1 MAEKEV
7 KVRYKV
13 LNSEF
18 NSGIKDI
25 NSSLTTLNK
34 EFRLQ
39 KEEMK
44 LTGSETDKLEA
55 SLNKL
60 SKEYDLAKQKTEL
73 TAQAFEQA
81 KQMMGENSKE
91 AQLWGNKLLD
101 AQRNEE
107 RLKNSITE
115 TTQALDKSK
124 SSMSE
129 SAQESERNKQAI
141 ADLQDEQAKL
151 ADESKKLNSELK
163 LQQSS
168 MSETATDAEKLEMA
182 EKGLAQ
188 QSELVGRQVQNLEKQ
203 LELAKKEYG
212 ENSREVMQL
221 ETALN
226 ESKTAFNQV
235 ENEMRDLKNA
245 SGDAQDGMDKLNNT
259 MKADLLMEFGD
270 RLQNV
275 SDKLIELGRSAIEA
289 FREVD
294 AGMDIITT
302 KTGATGKPLEEM
314 KQQAKEIA
322 TEIPADFET
331 IGNAVGEV
339 NTQFGLT
346 GDALKETSKD
356 IIRYSEINGADVT
369 DTSIMAKQALEAYGL
384 SADWLGDVLDST
396 TMVAQG
402 TGQSVDDLM
411 QKTIEGAPQIKALGL
426 EFGEGVALMGQF
438 EQAGVDSSQ
447 ALSSLSKAAV
457 VYAKDGKSLQEGLE
471 GTIDAI
477 MNAKDETEALNIA
490 QEVFGTKGAV
500 RMVDAIKRGTFSM
513 EELSKA
519 SEEAAG
525 KVKSTYEDT
534 LDPIKEFE
542 KTQNALK
549 LVMSDIGEE
558 ISKVLAPILK
568 TLVNLLKKV
577 FEWFSNLPN
586 PIKEFIVVM
595 GIIVTALGILA
606 PIIAGII
613 AAFTFLGTTITT
625 VIAPI
630 ALVVAAIVGLG
641 LAIKHLWETNDQ
653 FREAV
658 INTWN
663 AIKEFLQ
670 PIIQSI
676 SDFIME
682 IWGTLVAWW
691 NENNELIKQT
701 INTVWGWIQS
711 FIVIILEQ
719 VLAKVTLVWGLIQGV
734 TQTVWPI
741 IQETIRIAMDF
752 ILGIIKAIMQAINGD
767 WSGFWET
774 MKQTVFNTFSRII
787 SNTKQSVDSVKNFMI
802 NGFNSAKNK
811 TVEIFNNIKQAIT
824 DKINGAR
831 DAVRN
836 GIDRIKSFFNFSWS
850 LPQLKLPHFTIN
862 GRFSLNPPSVPS
874 FGISWYKD
882 GGLMTG
888 AFPFGFDGK
897 NFHVGGEAGPEAI
910 LPLTSK
916 VLGEIGAGIVK
927 ATNITNQEYGGNTIN
942 VYADIASDY
951 DVYNMIEILDKELG
965 EKETRINRG
974 LGLV

>member
-25 NSSLTTLNK
+25 NSGLTTLNK

-39 KEEMK
+39 KEEMR

-55 SLNKL
+55 SLCKL
-60 SKEYDLAKQKTEL
+60 SQEYDLAKQKTEL

-81 KQMMGENSKE
+81 KQIMGENSKE
-91 AQLWGNKLLD
+91 AQSWGNKLLD

-124 SSMSE
+124 SAMSE
-129 SAQESERNKQAI
+129 SAQESEHNKQAI
-141 ADLQDEQAKL
+141 ADLQNEQVQL

-188 QSELVGRQVQNLEKQ
+188 QSELVGKQVQNLEKQ

-235 ENEMRDLKNA
+235 ENEMRDIKSA
-245 SGDAQDGMDKLNNT
+245 SGDAQDGMDKLNTT

-270 RLQNV
+270 QLQNI
-275 SDKLIELGRSAIEA
+275 SEKLIEMGQQALEA

-314 KQQAKEIA
+314 KQQAKQIA

-356 IIRYSEINGADVT
+356 IIRYSEINGSHVT

-447 ALSSLSKAAV
+447 ALSSLSKASV
-457 VYAKDGKSLQEGLE
+457 IYAKDGKTLQEGLK

-477 MNAKDETEALNIA
+477 MNTSDETEALNIA

-525 KVKSTYEDT
+525 KVTDTYEDT

-542 KTQNALK
+542 MAQNALK

-558 ISKVLAPILK
+558 IGKVLAPILK
-568 TLVNLLKKV
+568 SLAGLLQKV
-577 FEWFSNLPN
+577 ADWFSELSEPT
-586 PIKEFIVVM
+586 KEFIVII
-595 GIIVTALGILA
+595 GIIVTVLGMLA
-606 PIIAGII
+606 PIIAVLI
-613 AAFTFLGTTITT
+613 AAFSVFGSVITTI
-625 VIAPI
+625 IAPI
-630 ALVVAAIVGLG
+630 ALVIGVIVGLG
-641 LAIKHLWETNDQ
+641 LVLKHLWETNDQ
-653 FREAV
+653 FRENV

-663 AIKEFLQ
+663 AIKEFME

-676 SDFIME
+676 SDFVMS
-682 IWGTLVAWW
+682 IWGTLTSWW

-701 INTVWGWIQS
+701 INTVWGWIKT
-711 FIVIILEQ
+711 FIFLIMDQ
-719 VLAKVTLVWGLIQGV
+719 VFNKVALVWGLIQGV
-734 TQTVWPI
+734 TQTIWPI
-741 IQETIRIAMDF
+741 IQGIIQGALDF
-752 ILGIIKAIMQAINGD
+752 ILGIVKATMQLINGD
-767 WSGFWET
+767 WRGAWET
-774 MKQTVFNTFSRII
+774 VKQTVSQAWERIK
-787 SNTKQSVDSVKNFMI
+787 SGVSQGVEASKDFMI
-802 NGFNSAKNK
+802 NGFISAKDK
-811 TVEIFNNIKQAIT
+811 VASIFSIIKDTIT

-836 GIDRIKSFFNFSWS
+836 GINRIKSFFNFSWS
-850 LPQLKLPHFTIN
+850 LPRLKLPHFSVS
-862 GRFSLNPPSVPS
+862 GRFSLNPPRIPS

-888 AFPFGFDGK
+888 ASPFGFDGN

-916 VLGEIGAGIVK
+916 ILGEIGAGIVK
-927 ATNITNQEYGGNTIN
+927 ATNITNQEYEGNTVN
-942 VYADIASDY
+942 VYADVSSDY
-951 DVYNMIEILDKELG
+951 DVYKMVDIIDVELG
-965 EKETRINRG
+965 KKEVRINRG